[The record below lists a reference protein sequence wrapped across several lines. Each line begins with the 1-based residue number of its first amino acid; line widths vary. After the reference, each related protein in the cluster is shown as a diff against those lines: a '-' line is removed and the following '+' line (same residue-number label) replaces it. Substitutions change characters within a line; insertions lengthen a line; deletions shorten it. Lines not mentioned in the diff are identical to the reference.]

1 MIDVPFVYKELMAA
15 LLLEV
20 GLYTVV
26 SSCTVA
32 WQLNNLICLPKSHS
46 KRSRKGIRRML
57 TLIIISI
64 NSFL

>member
-1 MIDVPFVYKELMAA
+1 MIDVPFVYKESMAA

-20 GLYTVV
+20 GLYTV
-26 SSCTVA
+26 VA